1 MKNLIAALTVL
12 LTVTSASAFFNG
24 NNSWNTPWNNNHSNG
39 YQEDNGIFAY
49 NSYDFWDPRWY
60 SQEFTNFV
68 TEMDDEFS
76 NDDYSKRSYYR
87 VGNNNFPAV
96 DTNK

>member
-1 MKNLIAALTVL
+1 MKNLITALTLL
-12 LTVTSASAFFNG
+12 LTIGSANAFWN
-24 NNSWNTPWNNNHSNG
+24 NNSWDNQDSN
-39 YQEDNGIFAY
+39 YEDNGIFAY

-76 NDDYSKRSYYR
+76 NDDYSKRSYYTVR
-87 VGNNNFPAV
+87 NNNFPAV
-96 DTNK
+96 DTTK

>member
-1 MKNLIAALTVL
+1 MKNLFAALTVL
-12 LTVTSASAFFNG
+12 LTVTSANAFFNG
-24 NNSWNTPWNNNHSNG
+24 NNSWNSNHSNG

-76 NDDYSKRSYYR
+76 NDNYSKRSHYTVR
-87 VGNNNFPAV
+87 NNNFPAV
-96 DTNK
+96 DTTK

>member
-1 MKNLIAALTVL
+1 MKNLFVALTVL
-12 LTVTSASAFFNG
+12 LTVTSANAFFNG
-24 NNSWNTPWNNNHSNG
+24 NNSWNSNHSNG

-76 NDDYSKRSYYR
+76 NDDYSKRSYYTVR
-87 VGNNNFPAV
+87 NNNFPAV
-96 DTNK
+96 DTTK

>member
-1 MKNLIAALTVL
+1 MKNLFAALTVL
-12 LTVTSASAFFNG
+12 LTVTSANAFFNG
-24 NNSWNTPWNNNHSNG
+24 NNSWNSNHSNG

-49 NSYDFWDPRWY
+49 NNYDFWDPRWY

-76 NDDYSKRSYYR
+76 NDDYSKRSYYTVR
-87 VGNNNFPAV
+87 NNNFPAV
-96 DTNK
+96 DTTK